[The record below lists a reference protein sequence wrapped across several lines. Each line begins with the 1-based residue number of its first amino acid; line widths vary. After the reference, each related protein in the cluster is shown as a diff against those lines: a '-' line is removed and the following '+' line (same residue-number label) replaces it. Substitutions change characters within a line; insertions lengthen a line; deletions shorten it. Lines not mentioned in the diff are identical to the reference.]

1 MSETSSTSQDRDIL
15 PDNDRLSRR
24 EFLKNGARAVTSLA
38 LAQATAI
45 ASQRSTAIPATRP
58 NFVFVMTNGHRPSAL
73 SLMANPIVQTPNFD
87 RIGREGAQ
95 LRQAFVI
102 NSLCLPSRATA
113 LTGLYSHATGCI
125 DNGDRAIPAQV
136 PMFTDVL
143 RAAGYEVALFG
154 KAHVKDLGKRYWDY
168 YFGFPSAATDYFW
181 PQIEQGARGAVQ
193 APQTF
198 DGYVDDVVTSHAL
211 EWVKEKREKPFCLL
225 LWMQSPHAPFFRARR
240 HLDLYNGVP
249 IPKPATFDDDLK
261 GYPGKPRAFADADNK
276 IGTYALHSQ
285 TRMNSARSLEEVT
298 KDYYAG
304 IVLADEN
311 MGKTFEA
318 LTTLGVLDDTVI
330 LFTADHG
337 FFLGEWRMY
346 DKRFMHE
353 PSIRV
358 PLFIRY
364 PRLIKP
370 GTVVADKMTL
380 NLDWAPTI
388 LDFAGVPVPSQMQG
402 RSLVPLLQ
410 GEQPA
415 NWRKEWL
422 YEYYEYPGPHNV
434 KKNRGIRT
442 DRYKLMHY
450 YEEPQE
456 FELYDLQ
463 EDPGELRNLYADA
476 RYASLTRELLAR
488 IDELRKE
495 TGDLGQPP
503 TSSPAATLNC
513 EQMAM
518 M

>member
-1 MSETSSTSQDRDIL
+1 MIEITSAGEDKDKF
-15 PDNDRLSRR
+15 SRR
-24 EFLKNGARAVTSLA
+24 EFLKKSAGAVTGLA
-38 LAQATAI
+38 LAEATGATP
-45 ASQRSTAIPATRP
+45 QNSTSTPAARP

-73 SLMANPIVQTPNFD
+73 SLAGNTIVQTPNFD

-113 LTGLYSHATGCI
+113 LTGLYSHTTGCV
-125 DNGDRAIPAQV
+125 DNGDRAIPAEV
-136 PMFTDVL
+136 PMFTDLL
-143 RAAGYEVALFG
+143 RDAGYQVGLFG

-181 PQIEQGARGAVQ
+181 PVIEQGAGGVVEE
-193 APQTF
+193 PKTF
-198 DGYVDDVVTSHAL
+198 DGYVDDVVTTHAL
-211 EWVKEKREKPFCLL
+211 EWVKQKREKPFCLL
-225 LWMQSPHAPFFRARR
+225 LWLQSPHAPFFRARR
-240 HLDLYNGVP
+240 HLDLYNGVS

-311 MGKTFEA
+311 MGRTFET
-318 LTTLGVLDDTVI
+318 LTAMGVLDDSVI

-370 GTVVADKMTL
+370 GTEVADKMTL

-388 LDFAGVPVPSQMQG
+388 LDLAGVRVPSEMQG
-402 RSLVPLLQ
+402 RSLRPLLA
-410 GEQPA
+410 GEQPV
-415 NWRKEWL
+415 NWRNDWL
-422 YEYYEYPGPHNV
+422 YEYYEFPGPHNV

-442 DRYKLMHY
+442 DRYKLIHY

-456 FELYDLQ
+456 FELYDLE
-463 EDPGELRNLYADA
+463 EDPGELRNLYGEP
-476 RYASLTRELLAR
+476 RSASLTRNLLDR
-488 IDELRKE
+488 MDELRKA
-495 TGDLGQPP
+495 TGDVAK
-503 TSSPAATLNC
+503 AATTPSA
-513 EQMAM
+513 Q
-518 M
+518 